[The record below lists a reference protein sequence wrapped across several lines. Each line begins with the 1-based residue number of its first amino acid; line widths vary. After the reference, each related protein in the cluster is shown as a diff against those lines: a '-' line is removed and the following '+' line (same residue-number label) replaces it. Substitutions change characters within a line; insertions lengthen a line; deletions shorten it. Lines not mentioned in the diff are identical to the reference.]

1 MTRSARGLSIKRAA
15 LRLPFHL
22 CRLEE
27 MAPQDLL
34 LSELPL
40 CFRLVVVGFQRPLLV
55 VAVPCLG
62 QSRIATRVVP

>member
-40 CFRLVVVGFQRPLLV
+40 SFRLVVGFQRPLLV